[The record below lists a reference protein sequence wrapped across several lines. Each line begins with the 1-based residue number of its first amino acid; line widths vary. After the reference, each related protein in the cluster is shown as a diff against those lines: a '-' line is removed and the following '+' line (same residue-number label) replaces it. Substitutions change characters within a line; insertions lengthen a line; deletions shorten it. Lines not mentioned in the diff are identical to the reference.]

1 MCIKAIKRPEK
12 FKKRANPRKVN
23 CLFILKTNDWIETSI
38 DTAGDSPKNCSNF
51 KRII

>member
-1 MCIKAIKRPEK
+1 MCIKAIKMPEK
-12 FKKRANPRKVN
+12 FKKRANPRKVK

-38 DTAGDSPKNCSNF
+38 DTAGDSTEKSFNF